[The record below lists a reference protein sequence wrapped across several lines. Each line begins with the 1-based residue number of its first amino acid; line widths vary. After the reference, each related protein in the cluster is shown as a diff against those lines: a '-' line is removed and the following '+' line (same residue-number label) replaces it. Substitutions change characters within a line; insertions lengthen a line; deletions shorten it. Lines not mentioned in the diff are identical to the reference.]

1 MRVTAHQSSWQR
13 YIREANAGKS
23 IALQMPR
30 TVQVSEK
37 VSNQTILNRH
47 QSRLK
52 HDATLP
58 IAPTAISGGTDL
70 NKRRYPGRHFNSA
83 Q

>member
-30 TVQVSEK
+30 RVQVSEK

-52 HDATLP
+52 TL
-58 IAPTAISGGTDL
+58 
-70 NKRRYPGRHFNSA
+70 RHSA
-83 Q
+83 HRSDRNVGWDRSQ